1 MLVTANKYSVPDL
14 EIPAATEVI
23 SGQQI
28 ENMGAKSV
36 MEVMKNIPGFV
47 ISESPFGNGN
57 PGIRGIS
64 GHMSIMINGI
74 PLTQDYYFQMGTL
87 SATSIDRI
95 EVVKGGVSCFIRQ
108 QCDDGRY
115 QYHHEKG

>member
-1 MLVTANKYSVPDL
+1 
-14 EIPAATEVI
+14 
-23 SGQQI
+23 
-28 ENMGAKSV
+28 MGAKSV

-74 PLTQDYYFQMGTL
+74 PLNQDYYFQMGTL

-95 EVVKGGVSCFIRQ
+95 EVVKGGQLFYTAAMRRRALSISSRK
-108 QCDDGRY
+108 RIT
-115 QYHHEKG
+115 KTKS